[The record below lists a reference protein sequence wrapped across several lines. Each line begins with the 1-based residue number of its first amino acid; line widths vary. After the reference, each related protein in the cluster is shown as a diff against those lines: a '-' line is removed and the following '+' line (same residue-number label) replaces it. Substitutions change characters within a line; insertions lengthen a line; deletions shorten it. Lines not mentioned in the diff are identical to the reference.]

1 MSSDFRYAPLS
12 EKEYEALWNKH
23 KNVIESFIKKNN
35 YSSENLYLNK
45 NIILEIIAKVD
56 QRKKYFQYYHGLDMS
71 EFKEVS
77 LIIFWY
83 IKLKP
88 ISISNYDTSL
98 RNKKEFDAINE
109 KLALFYLLRTYR
121 KMLEKSHKP
130 TKVLDDLP
138 EEYIREILYSFEFR
152 DISKE
157 ALILLVESI
166 AVFLGLEPYQ
176 KDNG

>member
-1 MSSDFRYAPLS
+1 MNTDFRYEPLS
-12 EKEYEALWNKH
+12 EDEYEALWNKH
-23 KNVIESFIKKNN
+23 KNVIECFIQKNK
-35 YSSENLYLNK
+35 YSAKNLYLNK
-45 NIILEIIAKVD
+45 NIILEIISKVD

-88 ISISNYDTSL
+88 ISISNYDASA

-109 KLALFYLLRTYR
+109 KLAFFYLIRTYR
-121 KMLEKSHKP
+121 KLLEKSHKS
-130 TKVLDDLP
+130 TKILDNLP
-138 EEYIREILYSFEFR
+138 DEYIREILYSFEFR

-176 KDNG
+176 KDNR